1 VKYLLG
7 IDNGGTVT
15 KAAIYDLEGRE
26 LAVSGIKT
34 KLLMPFPGFTERDTE
49 ELWKANIEVIKDV
62 IAKSGVG
69 AHNIAGVAVTGHG
82 NGMYLVDESGKPV
95 YNGIIS
101 TDTRAAAIV
110 SKWYNDKTSER
121 VRKKTLQAIYPG
133 QPPALLAWFKQNN
146 PGILEKT
153 KWILLCKDFIRACLT
168 GEIYT
173 DYTDISVANLIDT
186 ASGVYDIELLK
197 EFGLEEIINKLPP
210 IKKSSDTCGYITKE
224 VAALTGLLEGT
235 PVAGGMCD
243 MHACAIAT
251 GIIYEDLLCII
262 AGTWSI
268 NQYISRSPVISDDLF
283 LSSIYCVDGYWLNIE
298 ASATS
303 AGNLEWFV
311 DQFLG
316 EEKLISNQQ
325 GISVYEVCNKIIAET
340 QPEESDILFLP
351 FLLGTNEDPNSK
363 ACFIGMNGW
372 HTKAHVLRSVY
383 EGVVF
388 SHLYHINR
396 LLKYRKHP
404 RSIRLSGG
412 ASRSGAWVKMFA
424 DITGI
429 DIEIVKGTE
438 IGSLGSAICA
448 GIACG
453 SFESYE
459 KAVKSM
465 VRLDYI
471 QKPDLSKKEIYA
483 RRFNLYKKSIEML
496 APFWRIAKQ
505 N

>member
-1 VKYLLG
+1 MKYLLG

-15 KAAIYDLEGRE
+15 KAAIYDLKGRE

-34 KLLMPFPGFTERDTE
+34 RLLMPFPGFTERDTE

-146 PGILEKT
+146 PEILEKT

-168 GEIYT
+168 GEVYT

-325 GISVYEVCNKIIAET
+325 GISVYEVCNKIMQKHNRKNQIYCSYHFFSGQTRT
-340 QPEESDILFLP
+340 Q
-351 FLLGTNEDPNSK
+351 
-363 ACFIGMNGW
+363 
-372 HTKAHVLRSVY
+372 
-383 EGVVF
+383 
-388 SHLYHINR
+388 
-396 LLKYRKHP
+396 
-404 RSIRLSGG
+404 IRRHAL
-412 ASRSGAWVKMFA
+412 
-424 DITGI
+424 
-429 DIEIVKGTE
+429 
-438 IGSLGSAICA
+438 
-448 GIACG
+448 
-453 SFESYE
+453 
-459 KAVKSM
+459 
-465 VRLDYI
+465 
-471 QKPDLSKKEIYA
+471 
-483 RRFNLYKKSIEML
+483 
-496 APFWRIAKQ
+496 
-505 N
+505 

>member
-62 IAKSGVG
+62 IAKSGVDT
-69 AHNIAGVAVTGHG
+69 HNIAGVAVTGHG

-146 PGILEKT
+146 PEILEKT

-197 EFGLEEIINKLPP
+197 EFGLEDVAILQRKL
-210 IKKSSDTCGYITKE
+210 
-224 VAALTGLLEGT
+224 LLSQVYWRE
-235 PVAGGMCD
+235 PLLPAGCAIC
-243 MHACAIAT
+243 MHA
-251 GIIYEDLLCII
+251 L
-262 AGTWSI
+262 
-268 NQYISRSPVISDDLF
+268 
-283 LSSIYCVDGYWLNIE
+283 
-298 ASATS
+298 
-303 AGNLEWFV
+303 
-311 DQFLG
+311 
-316 EEKLISNQQ
+316 
-325 GISVYEVCNKIIAET
+325 
-340 QPEESDILFLP
+340 
-351 FLLGTNEDPNSK
+351 
-363 ACFIGMNGW
+363 
-372 HTKAHVLRSVY
+372 
-383 EGVVF
+383 
-388 SHLYHINR
+388 
-396 LLKYRKHP
+396 
-404 RSIRLSGG
+404 
-412 ASRSGAWVKMFA
+412 
-424 DITGI
+424 
-429 DIEIVKGTE
+429 
-438 IGSLGSAICA
+438 
-448 GIACG
+448 
-453 SFESYE
+453 
-459 KAVKSM
+459 
-465 VRLDYI
+465 
-471 QKPDLSKKEIYA
+471 
-483 RRFNLYKKSIEML
+483 
-496 APFWRIAKQ
+496 
-505 N
+505 